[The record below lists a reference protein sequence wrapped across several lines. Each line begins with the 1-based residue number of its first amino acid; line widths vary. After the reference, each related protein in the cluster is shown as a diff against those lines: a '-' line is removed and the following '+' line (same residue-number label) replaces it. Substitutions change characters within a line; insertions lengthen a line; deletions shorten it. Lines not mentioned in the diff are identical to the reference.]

1 MTIEGTFSPSEDSEG
16 DEEQGDER
24 EQVVEVPRCER
35 IAVQEG
41 EKRALCAAGGAGEAG
56 EAAEETR
63 DAPRETG
70 EVAPKP
76 NEEES
81 EQNENKCAAAVGHG
95 GLVRCGGEA
104 GVLFDK
110 GSIRALCAQ

>member
-1 MTIEGTFSPSEDSEG
+1 M
-16 DEEQGDER
+16 Q
-24 EQVVEVPRCER
+24 RCER

-41 EKRALCAAGGAGEAG
+41 EKGALCAAGGAGEAG

-63 DAPRETG
+63 DAPRESG

-110 GSIRALCAQ
+110 GEDSCTLRAVERRSAALLRVQAERG